1 VEFNPALF
9 LDPSVAHKMP
19 AVNMGSSIVTAMPVM
34 VNQVRSRLGRLVCAL
49 FVHLISANVAVI
61 CCAASGG

>member
-9 LDPSVAHKMP
+9 LDPAAAHKMP

-34 VNQVRSRLGRLVCAL
+34 VNQVRPVYGFAYLEFVCVL
-49 FVHLISANVAVI
+49 L
-61 CCAASGG
+61 